1 MTLHVYIL
9 QLSRGGGHILEGMGV
24 CSVHFF
30 GHDDVQKKQ
39 ENLIKKLM

>member
-1 MTLHVYIL
+1 MYIYYNF
-9 QLSRGGGHILEGMGV
+9 QGGGGHILEGMGV

-30 GHDDVQKKQ
+30 GHNDVQKKKQ